1 MLRAKCLQTGKTL
14 EVRIQVVCCIAGC
27 VWCFFLE
34 SMQCCICHAA
44 LAAVHLGS
52 LWFFSVH
59 SDPSRSEDMA
69 ILVRS
74 PDVSAEMCYV
84 QFSAAAFVVVIVAV
98 LPEV

>member
-1 MLRAKCLQTGKTL
+1 
-14 EVRIQVVCCIAGC
+14 
-27 VWCFFLE
+27 
-34 SMQCCICHAA
+34 MQCCICHAA

-59 SDPSRSEDMA
+59 SDPSRSKDMA

-84 QFSAAAFVVVIVAV
+84 PSACKLVRLWKYVFK
-98 LPEV
+98 